1 MPSGT
6 DERQRELFERAADFA
21 RQNLNDDIPGR
32 NRDGV
37 FDRAAWKLCAEFGL
51 LKMAIPDEGESMPR
65 LSDLIAVMEGLGY
78 GSDDQ
83 GLLFSLNAHLWTT
96 MVPLVL
102 YGTQAQ
108 RERYLPGLA
117 DGTLIGANA
126 STEPEAGS
134 DVYAMKT
141 TARPADGGGYFL
153 DGTKTYI
160 TSAPVADLLVIY
172 ATLDEEA
179 GPLGITAFLVD
190 ADTPGLERSPAF
202 DKMGLRTA
210 AMGRVDL
217 KQCWVPDSAVLGRP
231 GRGSWVFE
239 SAMEYERGS
248 ILAACLGVMRRQVEN
263 AVQHARRR
271 QQFGE
276 PIGKFQA
283 VSHRIAEM
291 KVRLDAARALVQRIG
306 VLKDEGKDAT
316 LEAAVAKLYVSEAYV
331 QSSLDAVRL
340 QGAKGYLSANPES
353 WQLRDAVGSLLYS
366 GTSDIQ
372 HNIIARE
379 LGL

>member
-1 MPSGT
+1 
-6 DERQRELFERAADFA
+6 
-21 RQNLNDDIPGR
+21 
-32 NRDGV
+32 
-37 FDRAAWKLCAEFGL
+37 
-51 LKMAIPDEGESMPR
+51 MAIPTNGDSMPR

-78 GSDDQ
+78 GTDDQ
-83 GLLFSLNAHLWTT
+83 GLLFSLNAHLWRT

-102 YGTQAQ
+102 YGTPEQ
-108 RERYLPGLA
+108 RERYPPGLA

-134 DVYAMKT
+134 DIYAMKT
-141 TARPADGGGYFL
+141 SARPAEGGYFL
-153 DGTKTYI
+153 NGTKTYI
-160 TSAPVADLLVIY
+160 TSAPVADLMVVY
-172 ATLDEEA
+172 ATLDEKA
-179 GPLGITAFLVD
+179 GPLGITAFLVE
-190 ADTPGLERSPAF
+190 ADTPGVQGSSAF

-210 AMGRVDL
+210 AMGLIDL
-217 KQCWVPDSAVLGRP
+217 RGCWVADSAVLGRP
-231 GRGSWVFE
+231 GRGSQVFE

-248 ILAACLGVMRRQVEN
+248 ILAACLGVMRRQVEK
-263 AVQHARRR
+263 AVDHARRR
-271 QQFGE
+271 QQFGQ

-283 VSHRIAEM
+283 VSHRIADM

-306 VLKDEGKDAT
+306 ELKDQGESAT
-316 LEAAVAKLYVSEAYV
+316 LEAAVAKLFVSEAYV

-340 QGAKGYLSANPES
+340 QGAKGYLSENPES
-353 WQLRDAVGSLLYS
+353 WQLRDAIGSLLYS